1 MQFMRPG
8 VLSSFDAHKSWWD
21 AMKDPGYN
29 QMKYLKRLM
38 LSFPFT
44 DRVADQSVIAS
55 QNGERYD
62 RIIATRGNDYILVY
76 NYSGTPMT
84 IDLTKISG
92 EKKKAWWFNPA
103 DGKTTYIGEFDN
115 KTTEFTYDGAYMR
128 NSDRVLIITDSSKKY
143 EI

>member
-1 MQFMRPG
+1 MRPG
-8 VLSSFDAHKSWWD
+8 VLSSYAADKSWWD
-21 AMKDPGYN
+21 AMKAPGHN

-38 LSFPFT
+38 LAFPFT
-44 DRVADQSVIAS
+44 DRVADQSVITS

-76 NYSGTPMT
+76 NYSGKPMT

-92 EKKKAWWFNPA
+92 DKKRLGGLILPME
-103 DGKTTYIGEFDN
+103 KTTYIGEFDN
-115 KTTEFTYDGAYMR
+115 KVTEFTNDGAYMR
-128 NSDRVLIITDSSKKY
+128 NSDRVLIITDSIK